1 MPRQTDNL
9 SGRLRSDV
17 SWKTQ
22 INGGVRGFMTQDELW
37 ENFVGCRRGL
47 VMTKS
52 SSLHTIGFHYQLWPS
67 SFCLLLGWLRKARSL
82 DLLQPGELETDL
94 DEVLVPV
101 SVISAND
108 IQRPEVKIGH
118 SHATIPRHYSWVHL
132 DYQWLSPGPGPHLP
146 RHARPGAQQPVHG
159 LLPVRQHL
167 VNSWITKNI
176 FFKKKSSLNW

>member
-1 MPRQTDNL
+1 MQ
-9 SGRLRSDV
+9 
-17 SWKTQ
+17 W
-22 INGGVRGFMTQDELW
+22 NGMTYLECQVDSEKQ
-37 ENFVGCRRGL
+37 ETGGGGL
-47 VMTKS
+47 
-52 SSLHTIGFHYQLWPS
+52 LP
-67 SFCLLLGWLRKARSL
+67 AL

-94 DEVLVPV
+94 DEVLVSV

-118 SHATIPRHYSWVHL
+118 SHATIPRHYSWV
-132 DYQWLSPGPGPHLP
+132 LSPGPGPHLP

-176 FFKKKSSLNW
+176 FFKKVH